1 MLVLELSCMLS
12 TSSWM
17 PMKKTKDFM
26 AYLRNSNDGH
36 FFKLCPEHNSK
47 KQSWGFTHSLLIR
60 ESVDRGAHPNLPAMS
75 TPAICQTKPA
85 LGYNSQLHTA
95 VMTAGM
101 CALSAT
107 ALQMVQDT
115 YCTLYMLL
123 CTCQICGGVSVS
135 AVTVCCPS
143 PPSLSWPPQSSTG

>member
-1 MLVLELSCMLS
+1 MLVLELSCMSS

-26 AYLRNSNDGH
+26 AYLRNSNDVH

-47 KQSWGFTHSLLIR
+47 KQSWGLTHRLLIHK
-60 ESVDRGAHPNLPAMS
+60 SLDRGAHPNSPVMS
-75 TPAICQTKPA
+75 IPAICKAKPA

-107 ALQMVQDT
+107 ALQKVQDT
-115 YCTLYMLL
+115 HCTLRMLL
-123 CTCQICGGVSVS
+123 FTCQNCGGG
-135 AVTVCCPS
+135 
-143 PPSLSWPPQSSTG
+143 SLLLL